1 MDSIKFLG
9 TAGARFVMM
18 KQLRA
23 SGGTWL
29 NLSETNIL
37 IDPGPGTLVKCWRSR
52 PKLDPSRLDAI
63 VLSHKHLDHS
73 GDINVM
79 IEAMTNGGFKKRGLV
94 FAPRDALEEDPVI
107 LHYLRDYPERIE
119 VLKEGGKYQIGP
131 VTLKIPKRHQHS
143 VETYGL
149 NFCAEKRSIS
159 FVTDTFFFPE
169 LSKFYPGEVLVINVV
184 RLKKDARKDIQHLS
198 LEEAKRIIAEARP
211 KLAVLTHFGMTVIKA
226 KPWELAEKIEEQLGT
241 KVVAARDGMSIN
253 LDEV

>member
-29 NLSETNIL
+29 ALSQTNIL

-52 PKLDPSRLDAI
+52 PKLDPSKLEAI

-79 IEAMTNGGFKKRGLV
+79 IEAMTDGGFKKRGLV

-119 VLKEGGKYQIGP
+119 VLEEGEKYEIGP
-131 VTLKIPKRHQHS
+131 VTLEVPKRHLHS

-149 NFCAEKRSIS
+149 NFSTKKRSIS
-159 FVTDTFFFPE
+159 FVTDTYFFQE
-169 LSKFYPGEVLVINVV
+169 ISEIYPGEILVINVV
-184 RLKKDARKDIQHLS
+184 RLQKDDRKDIQHLN
-198 LEEAKRIIAEARP
+198 LEDAKRIIAQAKP
-211 KLAVLTHFGMTVIKA
+211 KLAILTHFGMTVIRA
-226 KPWELAEKIEEQLGT
+226 RPWELAEKIEEELGIR
-241 KVVAARDGMSIN
+241 VVAARDGMSIN
-253 LDEV
+253 LDEI